1 MPLYVM
7 YGLDKPDG
15 LDLRKATR
23 PAHLEWLKMFGQL
36 VKLAGPILGADGGTP
51 VGSMIVIE
59 AESLQAAKAW
69 AALDPYSKAGLW
81 DSVSIRPFTQVL
93 P

>member
-15 LDLRKATR
+15 LELRKATR
-23 PAHLEWLKMFGQL
+23 PAHLEWLKMFEHL
-36 VKLAGPILGADGGTP
+36 VKLGGPMLGADGGTP

-59 AESLQAAKAW
+59 AESLEAAKAW
-69 AALDPYSKAGLW
+69 AALDPYAKAGLW
-81 DSVSIRPFTQVL
+81 ESVSIRPFTQVY

>member
-7 YGLDKPDG
+7 YGLDKPDS

-23 PAHLEWLKMFGQL
+23 PAHLEWLKMFEHL
-36 VKLAGPILGADGGTP
+36 VKIGGPMLGADGGTP

-59 AESLQAAKAW
+59 AESLEAAKAW
-69 AALDPYSKAGLW
+69 ATLDPYAKAGLW
-81 DSVSIRPFTQVL
+81 QSVSIRPFTQVY

>member
-15 LDLRKATR
+15 LELRKATR
-23 PAHLEWLKMFGQL
+23 PAHLEWLKMFEHL
-36 VKLAGPILGADGGTP
+36 VKLAGPVLQSDGGTP
-51 VGSMIVIE
+51 AGSMIVIE
-59 AESLQAAKAW
+59 AASLEAARAW
-69 AALDPYSKAGLW
+69 AAMDPYAKAGLW
-81 DSVSIRPFTQVL
+81 ASQEIRPFTQVM

>member
-7 YGLDKPDG
+7 YGLDKPDS

-23 PAHLEWLKMFGQL
+23 PAHLEWLKMFEHL
-36 VKLAGPILGADGGTP
+36 VKLAGPMLGADGGTP

-59 AESLQAAKAW
+59 AESLEAAKAW
-69 AALDPYSKAGLW
+69 AAMDPYTKAGLW
-81 DSVSIRPFTQVL
+81 ERTDIRPFTQVL

>member
-15 LDLRKATR
+15 LELRKATR
-23 PAHLEWLKMFGQL
+23 PAHLEWLKMFGDL
-36 VKLAGPILGADGGTP
+36 VKLAGPVLGADGGTP

-59 AESLQAAKAW
+59 AKSLEAAQAW
-69 AALDPYSKAGLW
+69 AAMDPYTKAGLW
-81 DSVSIRPFTQVL
+81 ERADIRPFTQTL

>member
-7 YGLDKPDG
+7 YGLDRPDG
-15 LDLRKATR
+15 LELRKATR
-23 PAHLEWLKMFGQL
+23 PAHLDWLKMFENL
-36 VKLAGPILGADGGTP
+36 VRLAGPMLAADGGTP

-59 AESLQAAKAW
+59 AESLEAAKAW
-69 AALDPYSKAGLW
+69 AASDPYAKAGLW
-81 DSVSIRPFTQVL
+81 ESVSIRPFTQVI